1 MQTKSLQTQSCS
13 LQEALLRRITH
24 RIRQSLELEEILTAT
39 AAEVQS
45 FLGTDRVKIYQFLPD
60 QSGLVIAEAIATDKD
75 GDRLPSLL
83 GLYFPADD
91 IPLYARELFVRARQ
105 RSIVDLANQQIGI
118 SPLDCPETG
127 TLLQPEDIR
136 YRPVDPC
143 HAEYLTA
150 MGVAS
155 SVVVPIVLE
164 SQEAQPSPLPS
175 LRQPNQLWGLLV
187 SHHSEPRQVS
197 EEELQFIQSVV
208 DQVSIAI
215 AQATLL
221 DQMRQQAQQE
231 AHINRVTALLHGA
244 PIVEPQAALEET
256 VKIFQG
262 IGGRLYL
269 TAEAAQ
275 SAQLYTWGEQPD
287 PLDQGQGRPIEENL
301 LWQKY
306 LHSSVAPAT
315 PTASET
321 SETAKLSSVQ
331 WLQSVY
337 ALTPT
342 HQTQVRPALW
352 AIDDLYRESLFRTL
366 VHSFQSTPIRSLLI
380 LPLCCGQE
388 VVGCLTI
395 FRKTVDTEIM
405 WAGYHSPDVRQ
416 LMPRHSFEAWRE
428 SRQQVFGWADTDLK
442 LAQALGDRFAT
453 AVKQFCL
460 YQQIQSM
467 NEHLEQQVH
476 DRTAELQTSNTDLQR
491 STTELQTR
499 VEQQQIS
506 ARIIAK
512 IRQSLELD
520 EMFRSAVAEIRQS
533 LFADRVVIF
542 RFYPDPAHGS
552 EVIAEDV
559 LPGILQIADSKIAD
573 RCVNSERLEK
583 YWSGSV
589 HAIDDLPNA
598 GLNKCYVN
606 MLAELQ
612 VRAVLAIPLATD
624 DKLWGFL
631 CIHHCTAP
639 HLWQASEIEFAGQ
652 IAAQLGVAI
661 QHSLLLSQLRQQAE
675 QLSNTLADLK
685 QTQIH
690 LIQSEKMSSLGQL
703 VAGVAHE
710 INNPISFIY
719 GNLEPI
725 KSYVQILLDLLQR
738 YGQEHPQ
745 VSTELQQQI
754 NQADLDF
761 IIEDLPKL
769 LTSLD
774 IGATRIREIVLS
786 LRSFSR
792 LDQSGVKQADIREG
806 IDQSMLIL
814 QHRLKSAVPQDE
826 IEVVYSYSELPLVD
840 CFPGQLN
847 QVFMNLLVNAIDSLE
862 SWHSSAS
869 TGDSPAKTITIATHF
884 LNPDWIRVSIKDNGQ
899 GIEPEIQKRLF
910 DPFFTTKPIGKGTG
924 LGLSISYQIVEKHQ
938 GRLFCI
944 SNPGEGAEFI
954 VEIPIYQPGVSRSVE
969 TESSISQS
977 GETPTVFL
985 QP

>member
-1 MQTKSLQTQSCS
+1 MQTESLQTQSPSS

-45 FLGTDRVKIYQFLPD
+45 FLGSDRVKIYQFLPD
-60 QSGLVIAEAIATDKD
+60 QSGVVIAEAIATDED

-83 GLYFPADD
+83 GLHFPADD
-91 IPLYARELFVRARQ
+91 IPPYARELFVRARQ

-118 SPLDCPETG
+118 SPLDSPETG
-127 TLLQPEDIR
+127 IPLQPEDIR

-143 HAEYLTA
+143 HAEYLKA

-164 SQEAQPSPLPS
+164 SQEAKPSALPS
-175 LRQPNQLWGLLV
+175 LRQSNQLWGLLV
-187 SHHSEPRQVS
+187 SHHSDPRRVA

-221 DQMRQQAQQE
+221 EQVRQQAQQE
-231 AHINRVTALLHGA
+231 SHINRVTALLHGA
-244 PIVEPQAALEET
+244 PTVEPQAALEET

-269 TAEAAQ
+269 TTGAAQ

-287 PLDQGQGRPIEENL
+287 RLDQGQGRPIEENL

-306 LHSSVAPAT
+306 LHAA

-321 SETAKLSSVQ
+321 VNPWSVQ
-331 WLQSVY
+331 WIQSVY
-337 ALTPT
+337 ALTPAN
-342 HQTQVRPALW
+342 QTQVRPAFW
-352 AIDDLYRESLFRTL
+352 VIGDLYREPLFRSL
-366 VHSFQSTPIRSLLI
+366 APSFQSTQIRSLLI

-388 VVGCLTI
+388 IVGCLTL
-395 FRKTVDTEIM
+395 FRQAIDTEVL
-405 WAGYHSPDVRQ
+405 WAGYHSPDMRQ
-416 LMPRHSFEAWRE
+416 SMPRQSFQVWRE
-428 SRQQVFGWADTDLK
+428 SRQQALNWTETELK

-453 AVKQFCL
+453 AVKQLCL
-460 YQQIQSM
+460 YQQIQSL
-467 NEHLEQQVH
+467 NEHLEQQVL

-491 STTELQTR
+491 STTELRTR

-512 IRQSLELD
+512 IRQSLDLD
-520 EMFRSAVAEIRQS
+520 ETFRSAVPELRQS
-533 LFADRVVIF
+533 LQADRVVVF
-542 RFYPDPAHGS
+542 RFYPDPEHGS

-559 LPGILQIADSKIAD
+559 LPDILQIADSKIAD
-573 RCVNSERLEK
+573 RCVNSKHLEK
-583 YWSGSV
+583 YRSGYV
-589 HAIDDLPNA
+589 HAIDDLFNA
-598 GLNKCYVN
+598 GLHPNYVK
-606 MLAELQ
+606 MLAKLQ
-612 VRAVLAIPLATD
+612 VRSVLAIPLATD

-631 CIHHCTAP
+631 CVHYCTAP
-639 HLWQASEIEFAGQ
+639 HSWQASEIEFAGQ

-675 QLSNTLADLK
+675 QLTNTLADLK
-685 QTQIH
+685 RTQIH

-719 GNLEPI
+719 GNLEPV
-725 KSYVQILLDLLQR
+725 KNYMQTLLDLLQR

-761 IIEDLPKL
+761 IIGDLPKL

-774 IGATRIREIVLS
+774 IGANRIREIVLS

-792 LDQSGVKQADIREG
+792 LDQSGVKQADIHEG
-806 IDQSMLIL
+806 IDQSLLIL
-814 QHRLKSAVPQDE
+814 QHRLKSPAPQDE
-826 IEVVYSYSELPLVD
+826 IQVVYSYSELPLVD

-862 SWHSSAS
+862 GWHSSAS
-869 TGDSPAKTITIATHF
+869 TGTPPAKAITIATHF

-924 LGLSISYQIVEKHQ
+924 LGLSISYQIIERHQ

-954 VEIPIYQPGVSRSVE
+954 VEIPVHQPRINTTLKVKTLSE
-969 TESSISQS
+969 
-977 GETPTVFL
+977 
-985 QP
+985 